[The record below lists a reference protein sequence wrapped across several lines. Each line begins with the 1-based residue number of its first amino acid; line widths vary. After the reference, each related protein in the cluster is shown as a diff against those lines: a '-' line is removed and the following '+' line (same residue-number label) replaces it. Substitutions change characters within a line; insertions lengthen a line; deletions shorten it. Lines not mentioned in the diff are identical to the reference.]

1 MAANIG
7 EHVFQCHLGWVQA
20 PKPYGQNG
28 KRRLQELLDQGYLC
42 YIVLVG
48 LVQVLYMGPQLGGI
62 HSMAYKRSGE
72 S

>member
-1 MAANIG
+1 MLIYYGPGYSLVAANIG

-42 YIVLVG
+42 
-48 LVQVLYMGPQLGGI
+48 
-62 HSMAYKRSGE
+62 
-72 S
+72 